1 VQGHWEGVS
10 HMLVVGAGWSVLVW
24 WLLLSCVWWCL
35 VCFGVVWV
43 FVGVVVVLFVLCC
56 LV

>member
-1 VQGHWEGVS
+1 MQGHWEGVS